1 MNEKTGAYLKTLGK
15 PGNLD
20 APPGSLE
27 WAIAV
32 RLELISTLKDL
43 AFNMEQLK
51 SWLNLIK
58 KSEGWRHFVDQDG
71 QPFDNYEDFCQ
82 AKPPFGLGYP
92 AEEISKIIK
101 TFSDMT

>member
-1 MNEKTGAYLKTLGK
+1 MKEKTNAYLKTLGQ
-15 PGNLD
+15 PGNLAD
-20 APPGSLE
+20 TPGSLQ

-58 KSEGWRHFVDQDG
+58 EHDGWRQFVDQDG
-71 QPFDNYEDFCQ
+71 RPFENYEDFCQ
-82 AKPPFGLGYP
+82 AKPPFGLGYS
-92 AEEISKIIK
+92 AKEISKIIK
-101 TFSDMT
+101 AFSDMT

>member
-1 MNEKTGAYLKTLGK
+1 MNEKTGAYLKTLGQ

-20 APPGSLE
+20 APPDSLE

-43 AFNMEQLK
+43 AFDMEQLK

-58 KSEGWRHFVDQDG
+58 KNEGWRQFVDQNG
-71 QPFDNYEDFCQ
+71 KPFENYEDFCQ
-82 AKPPFGLGYP
+82 ARPPFGLGYS
-92 AEEISKIIK
+92 AEEIGKIIK
-101 TFSDMT
+101 AFSSMT